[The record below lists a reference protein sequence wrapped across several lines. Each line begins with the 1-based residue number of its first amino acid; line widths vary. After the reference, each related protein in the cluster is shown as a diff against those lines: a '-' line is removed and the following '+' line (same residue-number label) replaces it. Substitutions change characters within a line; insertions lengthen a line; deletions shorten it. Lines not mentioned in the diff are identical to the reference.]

1 MMNLLT
7 ETLDVMKEVGK
18 TPDDVLYVKMT
29 KDSGFWKEF
38 DYNYPNEILVD
49 FDVFKEL
56 ANKEYDNGYGSNNV
70 NRSTTILFKDNSVM
84 YRWEY
89 DGAEGWTYV
98 ELPRTFPK
106 KYDKK
111 LVSEF
116 LWGKGSYR
124 MEDDDDLE

>member
-1 MMNLLT
+1 MNLLT
-7 ETLDVMKEVGK
+7 ETLDDMKEVGK

-29 KDSGFWKEF
+29 KYTGFWKEL

-56 ANKEYDNGYGSNNV
+56 ANREYDSGYGSNEV
-70 NRSTTILFKDNSVM
+70 NWSTIILFKDNSVM

-89 DGAEGWTYV
+89 DGSEGWKYI

-106 KYDKK
+106 KYDKRM
-111 LVSEF
+111 VAEF
-116 LWGKGSYR
+116 LWGKGTYVEN
-124 MEDDDDLE
+124 EDV